1 MNFLRSLFGGGGR
14 GASGDP
20 NALYLYIQPKGCD
33 EVVRVRIN
41 LMNDLSESDEGQ
53 GYIVH
58 KVARGIKCRQNVEL
72 FLTFNAQRK
81 LVEQKVDNGKAVDAA
96 AYDAWLAANPPPNA

>member
-1 MNFLRSLFGGGGR
+1 MNFLRSLFGGGGQN
-14 GASGDP
+14 SSDP
-20 NALYLYIQPKGCD
+20 NGLYIYVQPKGCD

-58 KVARGIKCRQNVEL
+58 KVARGTKCHQNVEI
-72 FLTFNAQRK
+72 FLTFNGQRK
-81 LVEQKVDNGKAVDAA
+81 VVEQHIENGSAVDAA
-96 AYDAWLAANPPPNA
+96 AYQAWLAANSPPTP

>member
-1 MNFLRSLFGGGGR
+1 MNFLKSLFGGGGGR
-14 GASGDP
+14 SSGDP
-20 NALYLYIQPKGCD
+20 NALYLYIQPNDCD

-58 KVARGIKCRQNVEL
+58 KVARGTKCRQNVEI

-81 LVEQKVDNGKAVDAA
+81 LVGQQIDDGVAVDIA
-96 AYDAWLAANPPPNA
+96 AYQAWLAANPPPGA